1 MTMYE
6 KNLKTLA
13 DYYPEMDQRIME
25 ARAEQKQVLEIFEET
40 SCDGEKILK
49 IKKDD
54 RICYLNGKRNAVE
67 AAQSWVKTLGDLVRD
82 TPVLMMGI
90 GNFSYL
96 KELAE
101 QTKKRLTIIIYE
113 PSLQI
118 FLKFLEMTD
127 IRKWMEKHVIIFWV
141 DGLDGMD
148 EKNMQG
154 MLGAVLR
161 YEMLDHFKH
170 FILPNYET
178 LFSEKAV
185 EFMKVCRD
193 VAVKALTG
201 YQTNRIFAGVMV
213 KNLFSNARY
222 LCDGYKTTQLIE
234 VIPRDIPGIV
244 VAAGPSLD
252 KNIHDLKKAKGK
264 AFIVAVDTAI
274 KPLLRVGI
282 VPDLFAVID
291 ALKPIELVRI
301 EGAQEIPLLTT
312 LNASPDVLDYHKGMK
327 FFFNESYQFA
337 EKIYQRSGH
346 KEGGVETGGS
356 VATHL
361 FSLLHKIGL
370 NTIILVGQDLA
381 YTNDKSYADG
391 TFQDTMEKVDTSQFI
406 KVEGNYE
413 KEVPTKT
420 DLKIFLDWYNMYIE
434 GLKERKK
441 DFRVIN
447 ATEGG
452 AKINNT
458 EIMTLQ
464 EAIAQECS
472 KEVDIQECLKKLPPM
487 LDEEARKWTI
497 EYLQS
502 LSEEFQQVE
511 EKSRGMKKLY
521 RKLDKISDKK
531 NIDKNEYLSI
541 MKKIDKQRKS
551 IEKISVYQLI
561 AMTMNNAHFMLLGDQ
576 YMQQKSLQKE
586 GKEIAE
592 IGLAFIQDVERLA
605 AAFGKYADEIFS
617 DLS

>member
-25 ARAEQKQVLEIFEET
+25 ARAVQKQVLEIFEET

-274 KPLLRVGI
+274 KPLLRAGI

-458 EIMTLQ
+458 EIMTLR
-464 EAIAQECS
+464 EAIAQECG

-605 AAFGKYADEIFS
+605 AAFGKYSDEIFNG
-617 DLS
+617 LS

>member
-6 KNLKTLA
+6 KNIKTLA

-154 MLGAVLR
+154 LLGAVLR

>member
-1 MTMYE
+1 M
-6 KNLKTLA
+6 
-13 DYYPEMDQRIME
+13 
-25 ARAEQKQVLEIFEET
+25 V
-40 SCDGEKILK
+40 
-49 IKKDD
+49 
-54 RICYLNGKRNAVE
+54 
-67 AAQSWVKTLGDLVRD
+67 
-82 TPVLMMGI
+82 
-90 GNFSYL
+90 
-96 KELAE
+96 
-101 QTKKRLTIIIYE
+101 
-113 PSLQI
+113 
-118 FLKFLEMTD
+118 
-127 IRKWMEKHVIIFWV
+127 KHVIIFWV

-154 MLGAVLR
+154 LLGAVLR

>member
-274 KPLLRVGI
+274 KPLLRAGI

-458 EIMTLQ
+458 EIMTLR
-464 EAIAQECS
+464 EAIAQECG

-605 AAFGKYADEIFS
+605 AAFGKYSDEIFNG
-617 DLS
+617 LS

>member
-6 KNLKTLA
+6 KNIKTLA

-49 IKKDD
+49 IKKDG

-67 AAQSWVKTLGDLVRD
+67 AAQSWVKTLGDLMRD

-178 LFSEKAV
+178 LFSEEAV

-252 KNIHDLKKAKGK
+252 KNIHALKKAKGK

-274 KPLLRVGI
+274 KPLLRAEI

>member
-6 KNLKTLA
+6 KNIKTLA

-49 IKKDD
+49 IKKDG

-67 AAQSWVKTLGDLVRD
+67 AAQSWVKTLGDLMRD

-178 LFSEKAV
+178 LFSEEAV

>member
-1 MTMYE
+1 
-6 KNLKTLA
+6 
-13 DYYPEMDQRIME
+13 
-25 ARAEQKQVLEIFEET
+25 
-40 SCDGEKILK
+40 
-49 IKKDD
+49 
-54 RICYLNGKRNAVE
+54 
-67 AAQSWVKTLGDLVRD
+67 
-82 TPVLMMGI
+82 
-90 GNFSYL
+90 
-96 KELAE
+96 
-101 QTKKRLTIIIYE
+101 
-113 PSLQI
+113 
-118 FLKFLEMTD
+118 
-127 IRKWMEKHVIIFWV
+127 
-141 DGLDGMD
+141 
-148 EKNMQG
+148 MQ
-154 MLGAVLR
+154 
-161 YEMLDHFKH
+161 H
-170 FILPNYET
+170 
-178 LFSEKAV
+178 
-185 EFMKVCRD
+185 
-193 VAVKALTG
+193 
-201 YQTNRIFAGVMV
+201 
-213 KNLFSNARY
+213 
-222 LCDGYKTTQLIE
+222 
-234 VIPRDIPGIV
+234 
-244 VAAGPSLD
+244 
-252 KNIHDLKKAKGK
+252 
-264 AFIVAVDTAI
+264 
-274 KPLLRVGI
+274 
-282 VPDLFAVID
+282 
-291 ALKPIELVRI
+291 
-301 EGAQEIPLLTT
+301 
-312 LNASPDVLDYHKGMK
+312 
-327 FFFNESYQFA
+327 
-337 EKIYQRSGH
+337 
-346 KEGGVETGGS
+346 
-356 VATHL
+356 
-361 FSLLHKIGL
+361 
-370 NTIILVGQDLA
+370 
-381 YTNDKSYADG
+381 
-391 TFQDTMEKVDTSQFI
+391 DTMEKVDTSQFI